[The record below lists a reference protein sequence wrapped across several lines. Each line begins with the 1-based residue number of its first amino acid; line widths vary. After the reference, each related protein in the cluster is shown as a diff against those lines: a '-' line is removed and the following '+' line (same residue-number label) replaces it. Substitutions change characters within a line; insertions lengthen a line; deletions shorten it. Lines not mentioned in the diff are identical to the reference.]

1 MYVYK
6 MLCLNRLR
14 EYKRLINNML
24 IPLLSLAFIAGFI
37 GYQMIVSFFPALL
50 RVESFNV
57 RAWYGII
64 LFLAVYSGYCCF
76 IKIRPV
82 ITVKPASIF
91 FLEPNRHP
99 VTMA

>member
-37 GYQMIVSFFPALL
+37 GYQMIVSFFRALL
-50 RVESFNV
+50 
-57 RAWYGII
+57 
-64 LFLAVYSGYCCF
+64 
-76 IKIRPV
+76 
-82 ITVKPASIF
+82 
-91 FLEPNRHP
+91 
-99 VTMA
+99 